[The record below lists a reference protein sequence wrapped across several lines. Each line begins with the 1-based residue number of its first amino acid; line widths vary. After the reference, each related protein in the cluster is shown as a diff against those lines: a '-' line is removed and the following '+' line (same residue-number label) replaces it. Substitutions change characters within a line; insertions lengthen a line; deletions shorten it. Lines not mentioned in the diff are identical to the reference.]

1 MEAFFSETHTVSW
14 ADIFQVLN
22 NLNQMNR
29 DKTTEQAE
37 IALRRSD
44 SIQKITITGIFIGF
58 LLSILF
64 GTGCRD

>member
-1 MEAFFSETHTVSW
+1 MEAFFSETYTVSW

-37 IALRRSD
+37 IALSRSD
-44 SIQKITITGIFIGF
+44 STQKITIAGIFIGF
-58 LLSILF
+58 LFSILS